1 MTKGTKP
8 VGHLLKTSD
17 GTSIITVENTA
28 ERSKSSLFGQNEGM
42 RDGGMRAP
50 WKRHTMAM
58 PAGLVLEAR
67 APSTVTGPPGMVRTE
82 GGVESS
88 ENRQSRR
95 GGVLVIYT
103 TRAYV

>member
-1 MTKGTKP
+1 VTKGTEP
-8 VGHLLKTSD
+8 VGHLLKTAD
-17 GTSIITVENTA
+17 GTSVITVENTP

-42 RDGGMRAP
+42 RDGGTKAP
-50 WKRHTMAM
+50 WKGHTIAM

-67 APSTVTGPPGMVRTE
+67 APPTVTGPPGMIRTE

-95 GGVLVIYT
+95 GVS
-103 TRAYV
+103 